1 MSLLIKALDKAQ
13 EQARLAKLKQAQTV
27 QNNSTLQKNSQT
39 VLLQTDTRVEHKLT
53 TMQAE
58 KREALSLE
66 PSVAPS
72 YNEQINVINQP
83 HLQGNLSPEQYKTS
97 SQNKTNSQKPTSP
110 KITSANYNPSAQS
123 AANVFTAKKLKTGR
137 QSKIIFTITIV
148 GLLTL
153 LAIGI
158 YFYQLKNNKFA
169 ITSTRPLPLPTDLH
183 VNASKKLSDE
193 NVIAG
198 QLPSFDTLKASEKV
212 ALKLNVEAPVEFRA
226 AAADIKSLEI
236 ALKKEKSPEKLT
248 NGAFNRVVN
257 NNNSAVFKAS
267 SLENTEF
274 KYSPANMDAIEN
286 SLKSDEILMEAKI
299 IKNNTDQLNNKRKNN
314 NNNAENAPSIASKS
328 ASMNISKSQSQN
340 SINPILMSAYN
351 AYNVGNDGLALKQY
365 KQVLQRD
372 VRNSDALLG
381 LGAIAQ
387 RQGRL
392 ADATS
397 WYSKVLEVDPKN
409 SIAMTYLFENQPQN
423 NEQNTET
430 QLKNLLVKQ
439 PNDANLHALFGN
451 FYAQNNQW
459 PAAQQAYFDAFRLNA
474 SAENALN
481 LAVSLDQMGKPAL
494 ALPYYQQ
501 ALVISEVQAKIGG
514 NQIDRISIEAR
525 IKAIN

>member
-13 EQARLAKLKQAQTV
+13 EQAQLAKLKQAQTI
-27 QNNSTLQKNSQT
+27 QNNSDPQKKSQAD
-39 VLLQTDTRVEHKLT
+39 LLQTDTRVEHKLT

-58 KREALSLE
+58 KSEALSLE
-66 PSVAPS
+66 PSAAPS
-72 YNEQINVINQP
+72 SYEQINGIDQP
-83 HLQGNLSPEQYKTS
+83 HLQANLSPEQNKTS
-97 SQNKTNSQKPTSP
+97 SQNKTNSQKPTAP
-110 KITSANYNPSAQS
+110 KIIAAIHNTSAQRAV
-123 AANVFTAKKLKTGR
+123 NVFTAKQLKPSR
-137 QSKIIFTITIV
+137 QSKTIFTIAIA

-153 LAIGI
+153 LAIGV
-158 YFYQLKNNKFA
+158 YFYQLKNNKVDT
-169 ITSTRPLPLPTDLH
+169 TSTRLLPPPTNLQTE
-183 VNASKKLSDE
+183 ASKKSLDE
-193 NVIAG
+193 NAVTD
-198 QLPSFDTLKASEKV
+198 QLPALDVQKASVEA

-226 AAADIKSLEI
+226 AADATKSLKM
-236 ALKKEKSPEKLT
+236 ALKKEKSTEKVIDIST
-248 NGAFNRVVN
+248 NRVVN
-257 NNNSAVFKAS
+257 NNNSAVLKDS

-274 KYSPANMDAIEN
+274 EYLPTNRDATEN
-286 SLKSDEILMEAKI
+286 SLKSDEILMEAKT

-314 NNNAENAPSIASKS
+314 NNNAENAPSIASNS

-340 SINPILMSAYN
+340 SINPILMSAYD
-351 AYNVGNDGLALKQY
+351 AYNAGNDPLALKQY

-423 NEQNTET
+423 NEQNIET
-430 QLKNLLVKQ
+430 QLKNLLAKQ
-439 PNDANLHALFGN
+439 PNDANLHTLLGN

-459 PAAQQAYFDAFRLNA
+459 PAAQQAYFDAFRFNA

-481 LAVSLDQMGKPAL
+481 LAVSLDQMGKPVL

-501 ALVISEVQAKIGG
+501 ALVISVDLAKISG
-514 NQIDRISIEAR
+514 NQIDRASIEAR
-525 IKAIN
+525 IKAIS